1 MTYCPHQDF
10 AASYTLALHWL
21 ALRIGS
27 RRFATL
33 PEMYWIETTGG
44 IP

>member
-1 MTYCPHQDF
+1 MTYCPHIDF
-10 AASYTLALHWL
+10 SASYTLALHYV

>member
-1 MTYCPHQDF
+1 MTYCPHTDF
-10 AASYTLALHWL
+10 AASYTLALHYI